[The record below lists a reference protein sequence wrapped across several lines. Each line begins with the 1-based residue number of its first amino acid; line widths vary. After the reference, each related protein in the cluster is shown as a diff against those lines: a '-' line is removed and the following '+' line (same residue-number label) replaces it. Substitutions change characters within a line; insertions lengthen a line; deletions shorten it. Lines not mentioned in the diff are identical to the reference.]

1 MYSKDKQIN
10 DLVIRIEKEK
20 MASLKRGSKHWILR
34 RADGKFLT
42 IPGSPSDHRAYY
54 NFKSQVRRFLG
65 SLPGSVEHTAK
76 TGPQENQPQITQKA
90 EVIQPIGL
98 QTTQI
103 QLQEHPM
110 TEPKPNTFSFDDY
123 ELLMLEEQELLEK
136 LEAIKLQK
144 RQAGN
149 LIKIRIDS
157 IDEQIQKLQDER
169 IKLQNEYTSFVSESV
184 NTVIKRN
191 KLDDCFDDMVKN
203 GLYKENGFL
212 NVAGTLAKFGFC
224 SGGNSR
230 TRFVAF
236 LNKNHPGLVQKYE
249 RN

>member
-10 DLVIRIEKEK
+10 DLVVRIEKEK

-76 TGPQENQPQITQKA
+76 TEPQENQLEITQVP
-90 EVIQPIGL
+90 EVIQHTSI

-110 TEPKPNTFSFDDY
+110 TEPKSNTFSFDDY

-144 RQAGN
+144 N
-149 LIKIRIDS
+149 
-157 IDEQIQKLQDER
+157 EKLA
-169 IKLQNEYTSFVSESV
+169 I
-184 NTVIKRN
+184 
-191 KLDDCFDDMVKN
+191 
-203 GLYKENGFL
+203 
-212 NVAGTLAKFGFC
+212 
-224 SGGNSR
+224 
-230 TRFVAF
+230 
-236 LNKNHPGLVQKYE
+236 
-249 RN
+249 